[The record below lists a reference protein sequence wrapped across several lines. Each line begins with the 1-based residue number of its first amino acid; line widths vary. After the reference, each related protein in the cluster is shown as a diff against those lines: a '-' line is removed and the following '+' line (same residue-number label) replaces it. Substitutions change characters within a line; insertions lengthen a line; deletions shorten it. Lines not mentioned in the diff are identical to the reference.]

1 MFHSPEWSFHLPP
14 SNASHC
20 PLNQSHSS
28 SRLRAHTSARPST
41 LPCLL
46 SLLAPLPA
54 PQIPPALPLLG
65 AYVPYSLCK
74 ECFSSLFCLRSCPC
88 LTLQSKM
95 SPPPY
100 SSSTLIFPFQQP
112 YGIKY
117 FCACVFRVSLQCRKA
132 GTLSV
137 CSTWLPQH
145 LAQSLACSRPFNKK
159 IQLMKNSSFPP
170 SLLLI

>member
-1 MFHSPEWSFHLPP
+1 MVISPSSFKRFPLPFESKSLIITTLSAYKCKAQHSPMPAQPP
-14 SNASHC
+14 G
-20 PLNQSHSS
+20 S
-28 SRLRAHTSARPST
+28 SRHR
-41 LPCLL
+41 
-46 SLLAPLPA
+46 SLLPA

-74 ECFSSLFCLRSCPC
+74 ECSSSLFCLQSRPC

-100 SSSTLIFPFQQP
+100 SLNTFIFPFQRP

-117 FCACVFRVSLQCRKA
+117 FCACVFRVSVQCRKA

-159 IQLMKNSSFPP
+159 NTTNEK
-170 SLLLI
+170 